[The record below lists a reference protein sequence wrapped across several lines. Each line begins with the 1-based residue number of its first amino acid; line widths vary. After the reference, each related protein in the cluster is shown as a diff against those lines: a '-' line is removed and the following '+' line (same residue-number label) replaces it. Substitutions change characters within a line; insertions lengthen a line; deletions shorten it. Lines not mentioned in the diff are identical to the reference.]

1 MSRIS
6 KSSVYEARFARIS
19 GSPPEARTL
28 GRRSKIALTAGF
40 VLAAAAVFLVG
51 PNLGTVFAEADD
63 NGSFWR
69 AEHARKAAARQPR
82 PAPQPQ
88 AVARG
93 NKRDQAPSQMSAYAP
108 ARQSIPIPPN
118 GGPFS
123 FFTQPGGPLG
133 ETSTRAPAESNQ
145 TAAAHARSKQAVAK
159 MSGDPRQATSRLVC
173 VRLCDGYFFP
183 APNGLGATEA
193 GCASAC
199 PNAPTRLYS
208 MRSDRIV
215 DAVAT
220 RGGAS
225 YARLPVALHYTRA
238 REATC
243 SCGAPDPAKAILA
256 DTSLRRGDRF
266 MTENGFVIYQG
277 GSGAPNSRRNF
288 KSVTQVRDLP
298 RQERNLLLA
307 MERVSLPR
315 PSERLAAG
323 PAAGAVVA
331 LGPARDTSRTA
342 FR

>member
-1 MSRIS
+1 MSRFS
-6 KSSVYEARFARIS
+6 SSSVYEARFARIS

-51 PNLGTVFAEADD
+51 PNLSTVFAEADD

-69 AEHARKAAARQPR
+69 AEHARKSAARQQQL
-82 PAPQPQ
+82 APQPQ
-88 AVARG
+88 AAARTS
-93 NKRDQAPSQMSAYAP
+93 KRDQAPRQMSAYAP
-108 ARQSIPIPPN
+108 ARQSIQVPPN

-133 ETSTRAPAESNQ
+133 DASTQPSAQSNQ
-145 TAAAHARSKQAVAK
+145 TGAAKTRSKHTLAK
-159 MSGDPRQATSRLVC
+159 MSGDPRQATTRLVC

-215 DAVAT
+215 DAVAA

-256 DTSLRRGDRF
+256 DASLRRGDRF

-277 GSGAPNSRRNF
+277 GTRAQNSPQNF
-288 KSVTQVRDLP
+288 KSVTQTRGLP

-315 PSERLAAG
+315 VSERLAAG

-331 LGPARDTSRTA
+331 LGPARDTNRIA